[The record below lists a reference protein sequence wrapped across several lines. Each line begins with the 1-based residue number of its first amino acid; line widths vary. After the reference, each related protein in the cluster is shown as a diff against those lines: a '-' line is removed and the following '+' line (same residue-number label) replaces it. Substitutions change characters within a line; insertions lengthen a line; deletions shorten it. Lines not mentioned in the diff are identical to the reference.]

1 MNYNLNKYAA
11 IETQTTNDYDHT
23 VGYHDIS
30 PFNKSN
36 DNILT
41 IHRFPLKNTDLS
53 NNIKA
58 EICLWHSR
66 ESIIEKIDE
75 TDSWSWEQGSRLQW
89 LNCEEIIYNIKKNKK
104 NNSCIYNINN
114 KQKKIL
120 ENPIY
125 SLSQKNKKFLYINY
139 SRIRHFWKNYGY
151 EFTDKIEFEKQPAND
166 GVYLSDFDNNQ
177 KLVLSIEEAVDI
189 CGLKKSNQYF
199 FIAHPTFSPQGDKFV
214 SLLRFLNES
223 GILISYFIC
232 TDLNKN
238 THTLL
243 AREKVSHFEWI
254 DNDTIVVWCRN
265 LSPKYEKIRFN
276 KYLEKYVVSSIKK
289 IIKLLKPSIQQKI
302 ISTHYHIIKLNN
314 PYKLIKLDENNLTE
328 DGHPQIS
335 KNGKFLITDT
345 YANKFGYQKLLLY
358 DLIKNKTHIV
368 GEFKVS
374 NYLKNKNLKYDLHPR
389 WNHNS
394 NKISIDSSHNGS
406 RQSYIIDIQE
416 LINTIS

>member
-1 MNYNLNKYAA
+1 LNYKLNKSAA
-11 IETQTTNDYDHT
+11 IISQTTNDYDHT

-30 PFNKSN
+30 PFNKN
-36 DNILT
+36 KDNILT
-41 IHRFPLKNTDLS
+41 MHRFPLKNTDLS

-89 LNCEEIIYNIKKNKK
+89 LNCEEIIYNIKENKK
-104 NNSCIYNINN
+104 NKSCIYNINN

-120 ENPIY
+120 ESPIY

-151 EFTDKIEFEKQPAND
+151 EFTDKIEFERQPAND

-177 KLVLSIEEAVDI
+177 KLVLSIEEAIDI

-199 FIAHPTFSPQGDKFV
+199 FIAHPTFSPKGDKFV
-214 SLLRFLNES
+214 SLLRFINES

-232 TDLNKN
+232 TDLNKD

-243 AREKVSHFEWI
+243 AREKVSHFEWV

-276 KYLEKYVVSSIKK
+276 KYLEKYFVSSIKK
-289 IIKLLKPSIQQKI
+289 ILKLLKPGIQQKL
-302 ISTHYHIIKLNN
+302 ISTHYHMIKLDN

-328 DGHPQIS
+328 DGHPQVS
-335 KNGKFLITDT
+335 KNGRFLITDT
-345 YANKFGYQKLLLY
+345 YANKIGYQKLLLY
-358 DLIKNKTHIV
+358 DLIKNKTHFV
-368 GEFKVS
+368 GEFKVDS
-374 NYLKNKNLKYDLHPR
+374 YLKNKNLKYDLHPR

>member
-1 MNYNLNKYAA
+1 LNYKLNKSAA
-11 IETQTTNDYDHT
+11 IISQTTNDYDHT

-30 PFNKSN
+30 PFNENK

-41 IHRFPLKNTDLS
+41 MHRFPLKNTDLS

-104 NNSCIYNINN
+104 NKSCIYNINN

-120 ENPIY
+120 ESPIY

-151 EFTDKIEFEKQPAND
+151 EFTNKIEFERQPAND

-177 KLVLSIEEAVDI
+177 KLVLSIEEAIDI

-199 FIAHPTFSPQGDKFV
+199 FIAHPTFSPKGDKFV
-214 SLLRFLNES
+214 SLLRFINES

-232 TDLNKN
+232 TDLNKD

-289 IIKLLKPSIQQKI
+289 ILKLLKPGIQQKL
-302 ISTHYHIIKLNN
+302 ISTHYHVIKLNN
-314 PYKLIKLDENNLTE
+314 PHKLIKLDENNLTE
-328 DGHPQIS
+328 DGHPQVS

-345 YANKFGYQKLLLY
+345 YANKIGYQKLLLY

-389 WNHNS
+389 WNHNG
-394 NKISIDSSHNGS
+394 NKISIDSSHDGS

>member
-1 MNYNLNKYAA
+1 LNYKLNKSAA
-11 IETQTTNDYDHT
+11 IISQTTNDYDHT

-30 PFNKSN
+30 PFNKN
-36 DNILT
+36 KDNILT
-41 IHRFPLKNTDLS
+41 MHRFPLKNTDLS

-89 LNCEEIIYNIKKNKK
+89 LNCEEIIYNIKENKK
-104 NNSCIYNINN
+104 NKSCIYNINN

-120 ENPIY
+120 ESPIY

-151 EFTDKIEFEKQPAND
+151 EFTDKIEFERQPAND

-177 KLVLSIEEAVDI
+177 KLVLSIEKAIDI

-199 FIAHPTFSPQGDKFV
+199 FIAHPTFSPKGDKFV
-214 SLLRFLNES
+214 SLLRFINES

-232 TDLNKN
+232 TDLNKD

-243 AREKVSHFEWI
+243 AREKVSHFEWV

-276 KYLEKYVVSSIKK
+276 KYLEKYFVSSIKK
-289 IIKLLKPSIQQKI
+289 ILKLLKPGIQQKL
-302 ISTHYHIIKLNN
+302 ISTHYHMIKLDN

-328 DGHPQIS
+328 DGHPQVS
-335 KNGKFLITDT
+335 KNGRFLITDT
-345 YANKFGYQKLLLY
+345 YANKIGYQKLLLY
-358 DLIKNKTHIV
+358 DLIKNKTHFV
-368 GEFKVS
+368 GEFKVDS
-374 NYLKNKNLKYDLHPR
+374 YLKNKNLKYDLHPR

-394 NKISIDSSHNGS
+394 NKISIDSSHDGS

>member
-1 MNYNLNKYAA
+1 MNYKLNKSAA
-11 IETQTTNDYDHT
+11 IISQTTNDYDHT

-30 PFNKSN
+30 PFNKN
-36 DNILT
+36 KDNILT
-41 IHRFPLKNTDLS
+41 MHRFPLKNTDLS

-89 LNCEEIIYNIKKNKK
+89 LNCEEIIYNIKENKK
-104 NNSCIYNINN
+104 NKSCIYNINN

-120 ENPIY
+120 ESPIY

-151 EFTDKIEFEKQPAND
+151 EFTDKIEFERQPAND

-177 KLVLSIEEAVDI
+177 KLVLSIEKAIDI

-199 FIAHPTFSPQGDKFV
+199 FIAHPTFSPKGDKFV
-214 SLLRFLNES
+214 SLLRFINES

-232 TDLNKN
+232 TDLNKD

-243 AREKVSHFEWI
+243 AREKVSHFEWV

-276 KYLEKYVVSSIKK
+276 KYLEKYFVSSIKK
-289 IIKLLKPSIQQKI
+289 ILKLLKPGIQQKL
-302 ISTHYHIIKLNN
+302 ISTHYHMIKLDN

-328 DGHPQIS
+328 DGHPQVS
-335 KNGKFLITDT
+335 KNGRFLITDT
-345 YANKFGYQKLLLY
+345 YANKIGYQKLLLY
-358 DLIKNKTHIV
+358 DLIKNKTHFV
-368 GEFKVS
+368 GEFKVDS
-374 NYLKNKNLKYDLHPR
+374 YLKNKNLKYDLHPR

-394 NKISIDSSHNGS
+394 NKISIDSSHDGS

>member
-1 MNYNLNKYAA
+1 MNYKLNKSAA
-11 IETQTTNDYDHT
+11 IISQTTNDYDHT

-30 PFNKSN
+30 PFNKN
-36 DNILT
+36 KDNILT
-41 IHRFPLKNTDLS
+41 MHRFPLKNTDLS

-89 LNCEEIIYNIKKNKK
+89 LNCEEIIYNIKENKK
-104 NNSCIYNINN
+104 NKSCIYNINN

-120 ENPIY
+120 ESPIY

-151 EFTDKIEFEKQPAND
+151 EFTDKIEFERQPAND

-177 KLVLSIEEAVDI
+177 KLVLSIEEAIDI

-199 FIAHPTFSPQGDKFV
+199 FIAHPTFSPKGDKFV
-214 SLLRFLNES
+214 SLLRFINES

-232 TDLNKN
+232 TDLNKD

-243 AREKVSHFEWI
+243 AREKVSHFEWV

-276 KYLEKYVVSSIKK
+276 KYLEKYFVSSIKK
-289 IIKLLKPSIQQKI
+289 ILKLLKPSIQQKL
-302 ISTHYHIIKLNN
+302 ISTHYHVIKLNN
-314 PYKLIKLDENNLTE
+314 PHKLIKLDENNLTE
-328 DGHPQIS
+328 DGHPQVS
-335 KNGKFLITDT
+335 KNGRFLITDT
-345 YANKFGYQKLLLY
+345 YANKIGYQKLLLY
-358 DLIKNKTHIV
+358 DLIKNKTHFV
-368 GEFKVS
+368 GEFKVDS
-374 NYLKNKNLKYDLHPR
+374 YLKNKNLKYDLHPR

-394 NKISIDSSHNGS
+394 NKISIDSSHDGS

>member
-1 MNYNLNKYAA
+1 LNYKLNKSAA
-11 IETQTTNDYDHT
+11 IISQTTNDYDHT

-30 PFNKSN
+30 PFNKNN

-41 IHRFPLKNTDLS
+41 MHRFPLKNTDLS

-89 LNCEEIIYNIKKNKK
+89 LNCEEIIYNIKENKK
-104 NNSCIYNINN
+104 NKSCIYNINN

-120 ENPIY
+120 ESPIY

-151 EFTDKIEFEKQPAND
+151 EFTDKIEFERQPAND

-177 KLVLSIEEAVDI
+177 KLVLSIEKAIDI

-199 FIAHPTFSPQGDKFV
+199 FIAHPTFSPKGDKFV
-214 SLLRFLNES
+214 SLLRFINES

-232 TDLNKN
+232 TDLNKD

-243 AREKVSHFEWI
+243 AREKVSHFEWV

-276 KYLEKYVVSSIKK
+276 KYLEKYFVSSIKK
-289 IIKLLKPSIQQKI
+289 ILKLLKPGIQQKL
-302 ISTHYHIIKLNN
+302 ISTHYHMIKLDN

-328 DGHPQIS
+328 DGHPQVS
-335 KNGKFLITDT
+335 KNGRFLITDT
-345 YANKFGYQKLLLY
+345 YANKIGYQKLLLY
-358 DLIKNKTHIV
+358 DLIKNKTHFV
-368 GEFKVS
+368 GEFKVDS
-374 NYLKNKNLKYDLHPR
+374 YLKNKNLKYDLHPR

-394 NKISIDSSHNGS
+394 NKISIDSSHDGS